1 MGGGDLE
8 PIRLLSLFSGIGAF
22 EKALTRLGIPYK
34 IVHYC
39 EIDPYPAKA
48 YSIIHHI
55 PEECNLGDVKKIDI
69 DKLEDFDMMTWGFP
83 CFEKGVLVMTDK
95 GYKPIE
101 DIQAGDKVLTHT
113 NTFQS
118 VVKTMQNYCQKL
130 YEVQIFGA
138 EKIKVTDEHPFY
150 IREMK
155 KEWDKSSRKHI
166 RQFSEPKWV
175 PTKDLNK
182 NHYIGMAINQKSE
195 LPKWSGYDYT
205 KFEKVLHKQ
214 ELDFTNPNLWWVIG
228 RYIGDGW
235 IRVSNRKNRPNS
247 PNYRTI
253 ICCGKN
259 EKEKQEIIEK
269 LEGLFHYTIT
279 TEKTT
284 YKFHIVHKELTLYL
298 MQFGKR
304 AYNKRLTSDILNLPV
319 NLLQS
324 FLKGYFS
331 ADGCFTQK
339 VYKATT
345 VSQELAYGIQACI
358 HKAFQVP
365 CQLYSYFRRNES
377 IIEGRT
383 VKERKHYELVFSLQ
397 TKGKEAFYENGYI
410 WVPFRGKKQ
419 ISYHDYVYNL
429 EVEKDNSYTVYN
441 LIVHNCTDVSVA
453 GKAEGLKIK
462 CENCKQVFNLSELI
476 KMSCP
481 YCGSK
486 NVVSHTRSGLYF
498 EGLKILMAKKPKY
511 SIIENVKGLTNKK
524 NKKNFEQIL
533 KDLEN
538 AGYKNY
544 WKILNAKDFGVPQ
557 NRERIFIVSIR
568 NDVKQDFKFPEGF
581 DSGIRLKHILEPV
594 VDEKYYIPQ
603 DKCERLLKEL
613 NAKIQ
618 LSLYN
623 IIQLVNPSSFQQN
636 SEKNVYTLATEVKF
650 NQSLEKLFDIK
661 DNNAKILQ
669 IGKLDMHGT
678 DQVRRVY
685 SPEGLS
691 PTLDTMQGGWRQP
704 KIIVQIPINEEKNKM
719 LCKNKTKTPN
729 ELQFLGGIKT
739 GKMWLDNGKKLS
751 RNYKQGNRIYSIEG
765 IACSQTA
772 NGGGLGGPTGL
783 YAVYDPYNRKLPK
796 DQDAITT
803 LRTNYSNGNAQIICT
818 DEYRLRIRRLTPLE
832 CFLLMGFDKEDYLKL
847 KENGFSDTRLYK
859 MAGNSIV
866 VNVLEHI
873 FMQLFKK
880 IMS

>member
-1 MGGGDLE
+1 MLLFKITQMGGGDLE

-83 CFEKGVLVMTDK
+83 C
-95 GYKPIE
+95 
-101 DIQAGDKVLTHT
+101 
-113 NTFQS
+113 
-118 VVKTMQNYCQKL
+118 
-130 YEVQIFGA
+130 
-138 EKIKVTDEHPFY
+138 
-150 IREMK
+150 
-155 KEWDKSSRKHI
+155 
-166 RQFSEPKWV
+166 
-175 PTKDLNK
+175 
-182 NHYIGMAINQKSE
+182 
-195 LPKWSGYDYT
+195 
-205 KFEKVLHKQ
+205 
-214 ELDFTNPNLWWVIG
+214 
-228 RYIGDGW
+228 
-235 IRVSNRKNRPNS
+235 
-247 PNYRTI
+247 
-253 ICCGKN
+253 
-259 EKEKQEIIEK
+259 
-269 LEGLFHYTIT
+269 
-279 TEKTT
+279 
-284 YKFHIVHKELTLYL
+284 
-298 MQFGKR
+298 
-304 AYNKRLTSDILNLPV
+304 
-319 NLLQS
+319 
-324 FLKGYFS
+324 
-331 ADGCFTQK
+331 
-339 VYKATT
+339 
-345 VSQELAYGIQACI
+345 
-358 HKAFQVP
+358 
-365 CQLYSYFRRNES
+365 
-377 IIEGRT
+377 
-383 VKERKHYELVFSLQ
+383 
-397 TKGKEAFYENGYI
+397 
-410 WVPFRGKKQ
+410 
-419 ISYHDYVYNL
+419 
-429 EVEKDNSYTVYN
+429 
-441 LIVHNCTDVSVA
+441 TDVSVA

-462 CENCKQVFNLSELI
+462 CKNCKQVFNLSELI

-486 NVVSHTRSGLYF
+486 NVVSNTRSGLYF

-524 NKKNFEQIL
+524 NKKNFERIL
-533 KDLEN
+533 KDLEE
-538 AGYKNY
+538 AGYNNY

-613 NAKIQ
+613 NTKIQ
-618 LSLYN
+618 LSPYN
-623 IIQLVNPSSFQQN
+623 I
-636 SEKNVYTLATEVKF
+636 T
-650 NQSLEKLFDIK
+650 LEKLFDIK

-704 KIIVQIPINEEKNKM
+704 EIIVQIPINEEKNKM
-719 LCKNKTKTPN
+719 LYKNKTKTPN

-751 RNYKQGNRIYSIEG
+751 RNYKQGYRVYSIEG

-783 YAVYDPYNRKLPK
+783 YVVYDPYNRKL
-796 DQDAITT
+796 
-803 LRTNYSNGNAQIICT
+803 
-818 DEYRLRIRRLTPLE
+818 YRLRIRKLTPLE

-847 KENGFSDTRLYK
+847 KESGFSDTRLYK

-880 IMS
+880 

>member
-1 MGGGDLE
+1 M
-8 PIRLLSLFSGIGAF
+8 LSLFSGIGAF

-83 CFEKGVLVMTDK
+83 C
-95 GYKPIE
+95 
-101 DIQAGDKVLTHT
+101 A
-113 NTFQS
+113 
-118 VVKTMQNYCQKL
+118 
-130 YEVQIFGA
+130 
-138 EKIKVTDEHPFY
+138 
-150 IREMK
+150 
-155 KEWDKSSRKHI
+155 
-166 RQFSEPKWV
+166 
-175 PTKDLNK
+175 
-182 NHYIGMAINQKSE
+182 
-195 LPKWSGYDYT
+195 
-205 KFEKVLHKQ
+205 
-214 ELDFTNPNLWWVIG
+214 
-228 RYIGDGW
+228 
-235 IRVSNRKNRPNS
+235 
-247 PNYRTI
+247 
-253 ICCGKN
+253 
-259 EKEKQEIIEK
+259 
-269 LEGLFHYTIT
+269 
-279 TEKTT
+279 
-284 YKFHIVHKELTLYL
+284 
-298 MQFGKR
+298 
-304 AYNKRLTSDILNLPV
+304 
-319 NLLQS
+319 
-324 FLKGYFS
+324 
-331 ADGCFTQK
+331 
-339 VYKATT
+339 
-345 VSQELAYGIQACI
+345 
-358 HKAFQVP
+358 
-365 CQLYSYFRRNES
+365 
-377 IIEGRT
+377 
-383 VKERKHYELVFSLQ
+383 
-397 TKGKEAFYENGYI
+397 
-410 WVPFRGKKQ
+410 
-419 ISYHDYVYNL
+419 
-429 EVEKDNSYTVYN
+429 
-441 LIVHNCTDVSVA
+441 DVSVA

-486 NVVSHTRSGLYF
+486 NVVSNTRSGLYF

-557 NRERIFIVSIR
+557 NRERVFIVSIR
-568 NDVKQDFKFPEGF
+568 KDIKQDFKFPEGF

-613 NAKIQ
+613 NAKI
-618 LSLYN
+618 
-623 IIQLVNPSSFQQN
+623 
-636 SEKNVYTLATEVKF
+636 ATEVKF

-669 IGKLDMHGT
+669 IGKLDMRGT

-719 LCKNKTKTPN
+719 LYKNKTKTPN

-847 KENGFSDTRLYK
+847 KKSGFSDTRLYK

-873 FMQLFKK
+873 FMQLF
-880 IMS
+880 

>member
-83 CFEKGVLVMTDK
+83 C
-95 GYKPIE
+95 
-101 DIQAGDKVLTHT
+101 
-113 NTFQS
+113 
-118 VVKTMQNYCQKL
+118 
-130 YEVQIFGA
+130 
-138 EKIKVTDEHPFY
+138 
-150 IREMK
+150 
-155 KEWDKSSRKHI
+155 
-166 RQFSEPKWV
+166 
-175 PTKDLNK
+175 
-182 NHYIGMAINQKSE
+182 
-195 LPKWSGYDYT
+195 
-205 KFEKVLHKQ
+205 
-214 ELDFTNPNLWWVIG
+214 
-228 RYIGDGW
+228 
-235 IRVSNRKNRPNS
+235 
-247 PNYRTI
+247 
-253 ICCGKN
+253 
-259 EKEKQEIIEK
+259 
-269 LEGLFHYTIT
+269 
-279 TEKTT
+279 
-284 YKFHIVHKELTLYL
+284 
-298 MQFGKR
+298 
-304 AYNKRLTSDILNLPV
+304 
-319 NLLQS
+319 
-324 FLKGYFS
+324 
-331 ADGCFTQK
+331 
-339 VYKATT
+339 
-345 VSQELAYGIQACI
+345 
-358 HKAFQVP
+358 
-365 CQLYSYFRRNES
+365 
-377 IIEGRT
+377 
-383 VKERKHYELVFSLQ
+383 
-397 TKGKEAFYENGYI
+397 
-410 WVPFRGKKQ
+410 
-419 ISYHDYVYNL
+419 
-429 EVEKDNSYTVYN
+429 
-441 LIVHNCTDVSVA
+441 TDVSVA

-481 YCGSK
+481 YCNSK
-486 NVVSHTRSGLYF
+486 NVVSNTRSGLYF
-498 EGLKILMAKKPKY
+498 EGLKILVAKKPKY

-524 NKKNFEQIL
+524 NKKNFERIL
-533 KDLEN
+533 KDLEE
-538 AGYKNY
+538 AGYNNY

-557 NRERIFIVSIR
+557 NRERVFIVSIR
-568 NDVKQDFKFPEGF
+568 KDIKQDFKFPEGF

-603 DKCERLLKEL
+603 ERCEKLLK
-613 NAKIQ
+613 
-618 LSLYN
+618 
-623 IIQLVNPSSFQQN
+623 
-636 SEKNVYTLATEVKF
+636 
-650 NQSLEKLFDIK
+650 DIK
-661 DNNAKILQ
+661 EKVKLSRNNVIQINNPPFSQERIYSPEGNSPTIMAGNKGGGKEPCKIIEISDYNEDTDGDLINSNARILQ
-669 IGKLDMHGT
+669 IGKVDIKGN
-678 DQVRRVY
+678 DRVKRVY

-704 KIIVQIPINEEKNKM
+704 KVIVQTSGKNM
-719 LCKNKTKTPN
+719 LCEDNGKTPN
-729 ELQFLGGIKT
+729 ELDFVGGIKT

-796 DQDAITT
+796 NQDAITT

-880 IMS
+880 IIS

>member
-1 MGGGDLE
+1 
-8 PIRLLSLFSGIGAF
+8 
-22 EKALTRLGIPYK
+22 
-34 IVHYC
+34 
-39 EIDPYPAKA
+39 
-48 YSIIHHI
+48 
-55 PEECNLGDVKKIDI
+55 
-69 DKLEDFDMMTWGFP
+69 
-83 CFEKGVLVMTDK
+83 
-95 GYKPIE
+95 
-101 DIQAGDKVLTHT
+101 
-113 NTFQS
+113 
-118 VVKTMQNYCQKL
+118 MQNYCQKL

-155 KEWDKSSRKHI
+155 KEWDKNSRKHI

-182 NHYIGMAINQKSE
+182 SHYIGMAINQKSE

-214 ELDFTNPNLWWVIG
+214 ELDFTNPNLWWIIG

-331 ADGCFTQK
+331 VDGCFTQK

-345 VSQELAYGIQACI
+345 VNQELAYGIQACI

-383 VKERKHYELVFSLQ
+383 VKERKYYELVFSLQ

-410 WVPFRGKKQ
+410 WIPFRGKKQ

-462 CENCKQVFNLSELI
+462 CENC
-476 KMSCP
+476 
-481 YCGSK
+481 
-486 NVVSHTRSGLYF
+486 
-498 EGLKILMAKKPKY
+498 
-511 SIIENVKGLTNKK
+511 
-524 NKKNFEQIL
+524 
-533 KDLEN
+533 
-538 AGYKNY
+538 
-544 WKILNAKDFGVPQ
+544 
-557 NRERIFIVSIR
+557 
-568 NDVKQDFKFPEGF
+568 
-581 DSGIRLKHILEPV
+581 
-594 VDEKYYIPQ
+594 
-603 DKCERLLKEL
+603 
-613 NAKIQ
+613 
-618 LSLYN
+618 
-623 IIQLVNPSSFQQN
+623 
-636 SEKNVYTLATEVKF
+636 
-650 NQSLEKLFDIK
+650 
-661 DNNAKILQ
+661 
-669 IGKLDMHGT
+669 
-678 DQVRRVY
+678 
-685 SPEGLS
+685 
-691 PTLDTMQGGWRQP
+691 
-704 KIIVQIPINEEKNKM
+704 
-719 LCKNKTKTPN
+719 
-729 ELQFLGGIKT
+729 
-739 GKMWLDNGKKLS
+739 
-751 RNYKQGNRIYSIEG
+751 
-765 IACSQTA
+765 
-772 NGGGLGGPTGL
+772 
-783 YAVYDPYNRKLPK
+783 
-796 DQDAITT
+796 
-803 LRTNYSNGNAQIICT
+803 
-818 DEYRLRIRRLTPLE
+818 
-832 CFLLMGFDKEDYLKL
+832 
-847 KENGFSDTRLYK
+847 LYK

-880 IMS
+880 

>member
-1 MGGGDLE
+1 MHNQTSQE
-8 PIRLLSLFSGIGAF
+8 SP
-22 EKALTRLGIPYK
+22 P
-34 IVHYC
+34 
-39 EIDPYPAKA
+39 
-48 YSIIHHI
+48 
-55 PEECNLGDVKKIDI
+55 
-69 DKLEDFDMMTWGFP
+69 
-83 CFEKGVLVMTDK
+83 
-95 GYKPIE
+95 
-101 DIQAGDKVLTHT
+101 
-113 NTFQS
+113 S
-118 VVKTMQNYCQKL
+118 VRWR
-130 YEVQIFGA
+130 G
-138 EKIKVTDEHPFY
+138 
-150 IREMK
+150 
-155 KEWDKSSRKHI
+155 SRWI
-166 RQFSEPKWV
+166 
-175 PTKDLNK
+175 
-182 NHYIGMAINQKSE
+182 
-195 LPKWSGYDYT
+195 
-205 KFEKVLHKQ
+205 
-214 ELDFTNPNLWWVIG
+214 IG

-331 ADGCFTQK
+331 VDGCFTQK

-345 VSQELAYGIQACI
+345 VNQELAYGIQACI

-383 VKERKHYELVFSLQ
+383 VKERKYYELVFSLQ

-410 WVPFRGKKQ
+410 WIPFRGKKQ

-486 NVVSHTRSGLYF
+486 NVVSNTRSGLYF
-498 EGLKILMAKKPKY
+498 EGLKILMVKKPKY

-618 LSLYN
+618 LSPYN
-623 IIQLVNPSSFQQN
+623 I
-636 SEKNVYTLATEVKF
+636 TLK
-650 NQSLEKLFDIK
+650 KLFDI
-661 DNNAKILQ
+661 
-669 IGKLDMHGT
+669 
-678 DQVRRVY
+678 
-685 SPEGLS
+685 
-691 PTLDTMQGGWRQP
+691 
-704 KIIVQIPINEEKNKM
+704 NEEKYKM
-719 LCKNKTKTPN
+719 LYKNKTKTPN

-751 RNYKQGNRIYSIEG
+751 RNYKQGYRIYSIEG

-783 YAVYDPYNRKLPK
+783 YAVYDLYNRKL
-796 DQDAITT
+796 
-803 LRTNYSNGNAQIICT
+803 
-818 DEYRLRIRRLTPLE
+818 YRLRIRRLTPLE

-847 KENGFSDTRLYK
+847 KESGFSDTCLYK

-873 FMQLFKK
+873 FMQLF
-880 IMS
+880 

>member
-1 MGGGDLE
+1 ME

-83 CFEKGVLVMTDK
+83 C
-95 GYKPIE
+95 I
-101 DIQAGDKVLTHT
+101 
-113 NTFQS
+113 
-118 VVKTMQNYCQKL
+118 
-130 YEVQIFGA
+130 
-138 EKIKVTDEHPFY
+138 
-150 IREMK
+150 
-155 KEWDKSSRKHI
+155 
-166 RQFSEPKWV
+166 
-175 PTKDLNK
+175 
-182 NHYIGMAINQKSE
+182 
-195 LPKWSGYDYT
+195 
-205 KFEKVLHKQ
+205 
-214 ELDFTNPNLWWVIG
+214 
-228 RYIGDGW
+228 
-235 IRVSNRKNRPNS
+235 
-247 PNYRTI
+247 
-253 ICCGKN
+253 
-259 EKEKQEIIEK
+259 
-269 LEGLFHYTIT
+269 
-279 TEKTT
+279 
-284 YKFHIVHKELTLYL
+284 
-298 MQFGKR
+298 
-304 AYNKRLTSDILNLPV
+304 
-319 NLLQS
+319 
-324 FLKGYFS
+324 
-331 ADGCFTQK
+331 
-339 VYKATT
+339 
-345 VSQELAYGIQACI
+345 
-358 HKAFQVP
+358 
-365 CQLYSYFRRNES
+365 
-377 IIEGRT
+377 
-383 VKERKHYELVFSLQ
+383 
-397 TKGKEAFYENGYI
+397 
-410 WVPFRGKKQ
+410 
-419 ISYHDYVYNL
+419 
-429 EVEKDNSYTVYN
+429 
-441 LIVHNCTDVSVA
+441 DVSVA

-486 NVVSHTRSGLYF
+486 NVVSNTRSGLYF

-538 AGYKNY
+538 TGYKNY

-557 NRERIFIVSIR
+557 NRERVFIVSIR
-568 NDVKQDFKFPEGF
+568 KDIKQDFKFPEGF

-613 NAKIQ
+613 NDKIQ
-618 LSLYN
+618 LSSN
-623 IIQLVNPSSFQQN
+623 NIQLTNSSFPQ
-636 SEKNVYTLATEVKF
+636 SKNENKDPHKILGIHKKS
-650 NQSLEKLFDIK
+650 NQSPQKLFDIDNK
-661 DNNAKILQ
+661 KQYGTKEILSTTLAEDNNNKILQ
-669 IGKLDMHGT
+669 VGRLDMRGT

-704 KIIVQIPINEEKNKM
+704 KIVVQIPINEEKNKM

-818 DEYRLRIRRLTPLE
+818 DEHKLRIRRLTPLE

-880 IMS
+880 